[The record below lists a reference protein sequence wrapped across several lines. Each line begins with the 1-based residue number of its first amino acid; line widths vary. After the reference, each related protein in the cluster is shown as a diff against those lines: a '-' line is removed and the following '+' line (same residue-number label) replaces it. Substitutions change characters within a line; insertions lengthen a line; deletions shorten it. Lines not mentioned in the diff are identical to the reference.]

1 MYSGKTW
8 KFQTILDGNARKKE
22 STASWIMTTSK
33 KREDIK
39 NEETLNNDNNL
50 KNKGN
55 PKNEDNLAVIG
66 EEIRINF
73 VLVWP
78 GTFYCKA
85 CACYI

>member
-1 MYSGKTW
+1 
-8 KFQTILDGNARKKE
+8 
-22 STASWIMTTSK
+22 MTTSK

-66 EEIRINF
+66 EEIRINV
-73 VLVWP
+73 VLV
-78 GTFYCKA
+78 
-85 CACYI
+85 

>member
-1 MYSGKTW
+1 
-8 KFQTILDGNARKKE
+8 
-22 STASWIMTTSK
+22 MTTSK

-73 VLVWP
+73 VLV
-78 GTFYCKA
+78 
-85 CACYI
+85 